1 MKEMTMR
8 MISVLFCSIIL
19 ISGCTTLL
27 APGSDLIDQTMVA
40 QLGDTEP
47 AEKGSYILHIPA
59 GQRVP
64 IRILIDGTMFRNDE
78 NIEAEVSL
86 AHDLYLYKY
95 WASYDGKNWKK
106 WNDLVKIGVSS
117 GMGTKGAE
125 LNATIDD
132 AGRK

>member
-1 MKEMTMR
+1 MR
-8 MISVLFCSIIL
+8 VISVLLCSGIL
-19 ISGCTTLL
+19 LSGCTTLL
-27 APGSDLIDQTMVA
+27 APGSDLIDHTMVA

-47 AEKGSYILHIPA
+47 AEKGNYILHIPA

-64 IRILIDGTMFRNDE
+64 IRILLDGTLFKNEE

-86 AHDLYLYKY
+86 ARDLYLYKY
-95 WASYDGKNWKK
+95 WASYDGKDWKK
-106 WNDLVKIGVSS
+106 WNDLVKIGVTS

-132 AGRK
+132 ASVK